1 MCCSIKRSAKTKTL
15 FPGSLGPYVPKR
27 RWSPF
32 RTDFENLGKKL
43 LVAMMMEGK
52 FSGEGLDGFEED
64 DDMMSSMVREL
75 LEEGGVGESADA
87 IWASLTAQRAR
98 MFSFDDSTASR
109 IEANDTDLGNGQAVE
124 VGRSAMPSESVHKV
138 AEPAPGLWSTYRTGP
153 APVFTWSAESE
164 SRRKPYPLRS
174 RRRRLECK
182 HSGQLSFFEMPSA
195 L

>member
-15 FPGSLGPYVPKR
+15 FLGSLGPYVPKR
-27 RWSPF
+27 RWSRF

-98 MFSFDDSTASR
+98 TFSFDDSTAYR
-109 IEANDTDLGNGQAVE
+109 IEANDTDLGNGQAFE
-124 VGRSAMPSESVHKV
+124 VGRSAMPLESLHKV
-138 AEPAPGLWSTYRTGP
+138 AEPEPELWSHRTDP
-153 APVFTWSAESE
+153 MPVFTWSAESE
-164 SRRKPYPLRS
+164 SCRKSYPLRT
-174 RRRRLECK
+174 RRRHLECK
-182 HSGQLSFFEMPSA
+182 HSGQLSFFEMPTA

>member
-1 MCCSIKRSAKTKTL
+1 MQERL
-15 FPGSLGPYVPKR
+15 YPGSLGLYVPKR

-32 RTDFENLGKKL
+32 RTDFKNLGKKL

-87 IWASLTAQRAR
+87 IWHNLERERALH
-98 MFSFDDSTASR
+98 DSAAYR
-109 IEANDTDLGNGQAVE
+109 IEANDTDLGNGQAFE
-124 VGRSAMPSESVHKV
+124 VRRSAMPSESVHKV
-138 AEPAPGLWSTYRTGP
+138 AEPGLWSHRTDP
-153 APVFTWSAESE
+153 VPVFTWSAESE
-164 SRRKPYPLRS
+164 SCRKPCPLRT
-174 RRRRLECK
+174 RRRRLADK
-182 HSGQLSFFEMPSA
+182 RSGQLSFFEMPSA